1 MAHRGAL
8 LAVAPC
14 VTVGF
19 AAPTSDH
26 VWGGVELSFD
36 VSVEWG
42 PCVRVAR
49 SGHPLRAPR
58 GWARETQ
65 HQHRTETQTAC
76 TVLAATAGQQ
86 HGGGGRRRR
95 EAPGLRTTERVPQSL
110 HPQSPPR
117 AVSGRRPLVP
127 GSERLGSEAGL
138 HSQPPLVLP
147 PHLTLPTAPNHAL
160 LVRCLAP
167 PSRPA
172 SCSKPLSR
180 TLVPHRSYPSM
191 LTVS

>member
-8 LAVAPC
+8 LAVALC

-65 HQHRTETQTAC
+65 HTSIAQRHRQPAPFS
-76 TVLAATAGQQ
+76 LPLLGSNMAAAAVAAVKHPGCGQQ
-86 HGGGGRRRR
+86 NGC
-95 EAPGLRTTERVPQSL
+95 LKSL

-180 TLVPHRSYPSM
+180 TAPYPSI